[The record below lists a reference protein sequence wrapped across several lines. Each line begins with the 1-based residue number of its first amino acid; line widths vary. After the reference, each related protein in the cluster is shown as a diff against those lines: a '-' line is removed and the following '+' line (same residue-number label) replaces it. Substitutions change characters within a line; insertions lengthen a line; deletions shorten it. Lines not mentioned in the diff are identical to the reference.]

1 MFIQFIEDDIWLHIS
16 AQFYDDAHTLTVRF
30 VTKCCDAINNLVTA
44 QVCNRF
50 DNTSLV
56 NLVWNLSHYDFMLA
70 LRHFFNGCTSAHFY
84 AATTCRVRFFNAF
97 PAQNERPSREVWTF
111 DLRHQFVHSYIWI
124 IDEHGKTITYFV
136 KVVRWNIG
144 RHPYGDTA
152 GTIDEKIWDL
162 RWQYCRFLQ
171 AFIIVRHEINSF
183 LVDISEHFLRNFRH
197 TYFGITH
204 RSGTI
209 TVDRTKIT
217 VSVYQEVARIE
228 ILR

>member
-1 MFIQFIEDDIWLHIS
+1 MFIQFIEDDIRLHVS
-16 AQFYDDAHTLTVRF
+16 AQFDNDAHTLTVRF
-30 VTKCCDAINNLVTA
+30 VAKCCDTIDDLITA
-44 QVCNRF
+44 QVRNRF
-50 DNTSLV
+50 DNASLV

-84 AATTCRVRFFNAF
+84 AATTCGVRFFNAF
-97 PAQNERPSREVWTF
+97 PAQNERPCWEVWPF
-111 DLRHQFVHSYIWI
+111 DLCHQFVHSYIWI
-124 IDEHGKTITYFV
+124 IDEHFKTITYFV
-136 KVVRWNIG
+136 KVVRRNIG

-152 GTIDEKIWDL
+152 RTIDEKIWDL
-162 RWQYCRFLQ
+162 RWQYGRFLQ

-209 TVDRTKIT
+209 AVDGTKVTVA
-217 VSVYQEVARIE
+217 VYQEVARIE

>member
-1 MFIQFIEDDIWLHIS
+1 M
-16 AQFYDDAHTLTVRF
+16 
-30 VTKCCDAINNLVTA
+30 
-44 QVCNRF
+44 
-50 DNTSLV
+50 
-56 NLVWNLSHYDFMLA
+56 VWDLSHYDFMLA

-84 AATTCRVRFFNAF
+84 AATTCGVRFFNAF
-97 PAQNERPSREVWTF
+97 PAQNERPSWEVWAF
-111 DLRHQFVHSYIWI
+111 NLCHQFVHSYVWI
-124 IDEHGKTITYFV
+124 IDEHGKAITYLV
-136 KVVRWNIG
+136 KVVRRNIC

-162 RWQYCRFLQ
+162 RWQYGRFLQ

-183 LVDISEHFLRNFRH
+183 LVDISEHFLRNFCH

-209 TVDRTKIT
+209 AVDGTKVTVA
-217 VSVYQEVARIE
+217 VYQEVARIE